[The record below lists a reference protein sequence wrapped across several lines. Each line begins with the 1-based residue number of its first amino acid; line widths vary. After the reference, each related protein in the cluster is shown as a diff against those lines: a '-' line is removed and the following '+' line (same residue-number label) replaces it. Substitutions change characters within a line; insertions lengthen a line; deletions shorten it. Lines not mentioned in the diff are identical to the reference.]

1 MQLPAYG
8 AVVKVEIWSDVVCPW
23 CYIGK
28 RRFETALARF
38 PGTVEV
44 EWKSFQLNPEQPK
57 GSAEALETHLAHKMG
72 ADVAQVRAMNDRV
85 VELAA
90 AEGLDYHL
98 DTYKVINTFDA
109 HRALHLAKSRGLGTE
124 AHERLL
130 HAQLVDGALLEDTD
144 TLVRLMAEIGVPEE
158 DARGALNSDAFTA
171 AVRADLRD
179 AVELGITG
187 VPFFVFDR
195 TYGVSGAQPADTLL
209 QVLEKVA
216 AETSGA
222 GVDAATG

>member
-1 MQLPAYG
+1 M
-8 AVVKVEIWSDVVCPW
+8 KVEIWSDVVCPW

-38 PGTVEV
+38 GGAADVQV
-44 EWKSFQLNPEQPK
+44 EWKSYQLNPEQPK

-72 ADVAQVRAMNDRV
+72 VDIAQVRAMNDRV
-85 VELAA
+85 VALAA

-98 DTYKVINTFDA
+98 DTYRVVNTFDA

-130 HAQLVDGALLEDTD
+130 HAQLVDGEMLEDAD
-144 TLVRLMAEIGVPEE
+144 TLVRLMVEIGVPE
-158 DARGALNSDAFTA
+158 DDTRGVLNGDAFTA
-171 AVRADLRD
+171 AVHSDLSE

-209 QVLEKVA
+209 QVLEQVA
-216 AETSGA
+216 VETAA
-222 GVDAATG
+222 GTSRV

>member
-1 MQLPAYG
+1 M
-8 AVVKVEIWSDVVCPW
+8 KVEIWSDVVCPW

-28 RRFETALARF
+28 RRFEAALARF
-38 PGTVEV
+38 PGAADVEV

-72 ADVAQVRAMNDRV
+72 ADVTQVRAMNDRV

-90 AEGLDYHL
+90 VEGLDYHF

-109 HRALHLAKSRGLGTE
+109 HRVLHLAKSRGLGTD

-130 HAQLVDGALLEDTD
+130 HAQLVEGLLLEDTD
-144 TLVRLMAEIGVPEE
+144 TLVRVMAEIGVPE
-158 DARGALNSDAFTA
+158 DDTRGVLSGDAFTA
-171 AVRADLRD
+171 AVRTDLRE

-209 QVLEKVA
+209 QVLEQVA
-216 AETSGA
+216 GERAASA
-222 GVDAATG
+222 GNATEG